1 MNGGGIV
8 PVMSFALNIEHLNK
22 SFGSHAAVKDLSLSV
37 ERGEIFGLL
46 GPNGAGKSTT
56 INMICGVS
64 RIDSGT
70 VSVFGHDSQKHCQH
84 ARRLTGVMHQEVLT
98 DAFFTIDKALKMHP
112 GFFGVKSDPD
122 WRQLLIER
130 LDLSEHL
137 HKPMNCLSG
146 GMKRRFMLAKALIHK
161 PRLLILDEPTAGVDI
176 ELRHTIW
183 SFIREINQHDTT
195 ILLTTHYLEEAE
207 QMCRRIAIMNSGQ
220 LIALDTTQALLNH
233 LDTRQITLILDQPL
247 NTVPHWLSVRSATL
261 SPDGRQ
267 ITVALTADETV
278 CAFLQQC
285 HTHAL
290 PVRDLETTSPNLEE
304 VFLHLTRGDN
314 SGEVLS

>member
-1 MNGGGIV
+1 
-8 PVMSFALNIEHLNK
+8 MSYALEIQHLNK
-22 SFGSHAAVKDLSLSV
+22 SFGQQPAVSDLSLTV
-37 ERGEIFGLL
+37 KRGEIFGLL

-64 RIDSGT
+64 RIDSGS
-70 VSVFGHDSQKHCQH
+70 VSVFGHDSQRQCQH
-84 ARRLTGVMHQEVLT
+84 ARRLTGVMHQEVVT

-112 GFFGVKSDPD
+112 GFFGVKSDPE
-122 WRQLLIER
+122 WRHLLIDR
-130 LDLSEHL
+130 LDLSAHL

-207 QMCRRIAIMNSGQ
+207 QMCQRIAIMNFGR
-220 LIALDTTQALLNH
+220 LVALDTTEALLNH
-233 LDTRQITLILDQPL
+233 LDTRQITLILEPTL
-247 NTVPHWLSVRSATL
+247 ACVPDFLCSRSATL
-261 SPDGRQ
+261 SANGSR
-267 ITVALTADETV
+267 LTLSPAPDETV
-278 CAFLQQC
+278 CDLLQLC
-285 HTHAL
+285 HQHAL
-290 PVRDLETTSPNLEE
+290 PVRDLETSSPNLEE
-304 VFLHLTRGDN
+304 VFLHLTRGDLGGVA
-314 SGEVLS
+314 S

>member
-1 MNGGGIV
+1 MTGGGIV
-8 PVMSFALNIEHLNK
+8 PVMSFALDIQHLNK
-22 SFGSHAAVKDLSLSV
+22 SFGGHCAVKDLSLAV

-64 RIDSGT
+64 RIGSGT
-70 VSVFGHDSQKHCQH
+70 VSVFGHDTQNDCLH
-84 ARRLTGVMHQEVLT
+84 ARRLTGVMHQEVVT

-112 GFFGVKSDPD
+112 GFFGVKSDPA
-122 WRQLLIER
+122 WRRLLIDR
-130 LDLSEHL
+130 LDLGDHL

-207 QMCRRIAIMNSGQ
+207 QMCRRIAIMNCGQ
-220 LIALDTTQALLNH
+220 LIALDTTQALLNQ
-233 LDTRQITLILDQPL
+233 LDSRQTTLLLDQP
-247 NTVPHWLSVRSATL
+247 VSEIPQWLAARAATL
-261 SPDGRQ
+261 SADGRQ
-267 ITVALTADETV
+267 LTLALNANETV
-278 CAFLQQC
+278 CDLLHLC
-285 HTHAL
+285 HRHAL
-290 PVRDLETTSPNLEE
+290 AIRDLETTSPNLEE
-304 VFLHLTRGDN
+304 VFLHLTRGHGCCEAV
-314 SGEVLS
+314 S

>member
-8 PVMSFALNIEHLNK
+8 PVMSFALHIQHLNK
-22 SFGSHAAVKDLSLSV
+22 SFGSHAAVKDLSLSI

-70 VSVFGHDSQKHCQH
+70 VSVFGHDTQQDCQH
-84 ARRLTGVMHQEVLT
+84 ARRLTGVMHQEVVT

-112 GFFGVKSDPD
+112 GFFGVKSDPE
-122 WRQLLIER
+122 WRHLLIDR
-130 LDLSEHL
+130 LDLTDHL

-183 SFIREINQHDTT
+183 SFIREINSHDTT

-220 LIALDTTQALLNH
+220 LIALDTTQALLTQ
-233 LDTRQITLILDQPL
+233 LDTRQITLFLDQPL
-247 NTVPHWLSVRSATL
+247 DRVPDWLSLRCAAL
-261 SPDGRQ
+261 SSDGRQ
-267 ITVALTADETV
+267 LTLALNADETV
-278 CAFLQQC
+278 CEFLQEC
-285 HTHAL
+285 HGRSL
-290 PVRDLETTSPNLEE
+290 SIRDLETTSPNLEE
-304 VFLHLTRGDN
+304 VFLHLTRGNDVCQVA
-314 SGEVLS
+314 S